1 MLALW
6 LATYMRDPGLQVQ
19 VIFVINFYWLLW
31 DKHFQWLQLKG
42 DTSKQAGF

>member
-1 MLALW
+1 MI
-6 LATYMRDPGLQVQ
+6 DPGLQAQ
-19 VIFVINFYWLLW
+19 GIFVVNFHQLLW